1 MRNEDWNNIFGDTP
15 KEFHKSVNSALEKIA
30 KREETNMSRSM
41 GIRKIVVAAAVVA
54 AFGVTAIAA
63 MKAAG
68 IESHTDL
75 RDAVYSVSEIQE
87 LSDDEDFGVK
97 YIDEFSNGY
106 KFEVGYPSGGKATD
120 ADGNTI
126 KEYTSF
132 AVEYKNGDSDIVFFT
147 EPNADVVDMP
157 TDCETVDVDGTTVY
171 TMEDTYKF
179 VPPDYEMTEQD
190 KEDEASGKYI
200 FSYGT
205 DEVEI
210 QKVKQVMWKE
220 GSVIC
225 TIIEQTGTLDMDELV
240 SMAEEVMNL

>member
-15 KEFHKSVNSALEKIA
+15 EEFHKSVNSALEKIA
-30 KREETNMSRSM
+30 EREETNMSRSM
-41 GIRKIVVAAAVVA
+41 GIRKIVVAVAVVA

-68 IESHTDL
+68 LESHTDL

-106 KFEVGYPSGGKATD
+106 KFEVGYPSVGKATD

-179 VPPDYEMTEQD
+179 IPPDYEMTEQD

-210 QKVKQVMWKE
+210 QNVKQVMWKE

>member
-1 MRNEDWNNIFGDTP
+1 MIDPKTP
-15 KEFHKSVNSALEKIA
+15 LEKIA
-30 KREETNMSRSM
+30 EREETNMSRSM

-68 IESHTDL
+68 LESHTDL

-106 KFEVGYPSGGKATD
+106 KFEVGYPSVGKATD

-132 AVEYKNGDSDIVFFT
+132 AVEYKNGDSEIVFFT

-210 QKVKQVMWKE
+210 QNVKQVMWKE

-225 TIIEQTGTLDMDELV
+225 TILEQTGTLDMDELV

>member
-15 KEFHKSVNSALEKIA
+15 EEFHKSVNSALEKIA
-30 KREETNMSRSM
+30 EREETNMSRSM

-68 IESHTDL
+68 LESHTDL

-106 KFEVGYPSGGKATD
+106 KFEVGYPSVGKATD

-132 AVEYKNGDSDIVFFT
+132 AVEYKNGDSEIVFFT
-147 EPNADVVDMP
+147 EPNSDVVDMP

-210 QKVKQVMWKE
+210 QNVKQVMWKE

-225 TIIEQTGTLDMDELV
+225 TILEQTGTLDMDELV

>member
-15 KEFHKSVNSALEKIA
+15 EEFHKSVNSALEKIGE
-30 KREETNMSRSM
+30 REETNMSRSM

-68 IESHTDL
+68 LESHTDL

-106 KFEVGYPSGGKATD
+106 KFEVGYPSVGKTTD

-132 AVEYKNGDSDIVFFT
+132 AVEYKNGDSEIVFFT

-210 QKVKQVMWKE
+210 QNVKQVMWKE

-225 TIIEQTGTLDMDELV
+225 TILEQTGTLDMDELV

>member
-15 KEFHKSVNSALEKIA
+15 EEFHKSVNSALEKIA
-30 KREETNMSRSM
+30 EREETNMSRSM

-68 IESHTDL
+68 LEGHTDL

-106 KFEVGYPSGGKATD
+106 KFEVGYPSVGKATD

-132 AVEYKNGDSDIVFFT
+132 AVEYKNGDSEIVFFT

-157 TDCETVDVDGTTVY
+157 ADCETVDVDGTTVY

-210 QKVKQVMWKE
+210 QNVKQVMWKE

-225 TIIEQTGTLDMDELV
+225 TILEQTGTLDMDELV

>member
-15 KEFHKSVNSALEKIA
+15 EEFHKSVNSALEKIA
-30 KREETNMSRSM
+30 EREETNMSRSM

-68 IESHTDL
+68 LESHTDL

-106 KFEVGYPSGGKATD
+106 KFEVGYPSVGKATD

-132 AVEYKNGDSDIVFFT
+132 AVEYKNGDSEIDFFT

-210 QKVKQVMWKE
+210 QNVKQVMWKE

-225 TIIEQTGTLDMDELV
+225 TILEQTGTLDMDELV

>member
-15 KEFHKSVNSALEKIA
+15 EEFHKSVNSALEKIA
-30 KREETNMSRSM
+30 EREETNMSRSM

-68 IESHTDL
+68 LESHTDL

-106 KFEVGYPSGGKATD
+106 KFEVGYPSVGKATD

-132 AVEYKNGDSDIVFFT
+132 AVEYKNGDSEIVFFT

-210 QKVKQVMWKE
+210 QNVKQVMLKE

-225 TIIEQTGTLDMDELV
+225 TILEQTGTLDMDELV

>member
-15 KEFHKSVNSALEKIA
+15 EEFHKSVNSALEKIA
-30 KREETNMSRSM
+30 ERKETNMTRSM

-68 IESHTDL
+68 LESHTDL

-97 YIDEFSNGY
+97 YTDEFSNGY
-106 KFEVGYPSGGKATD
+106 KFEVGYPSVGKATD

-132 AVEYKNGDSDIVFFT
+132 AVEYKNGDSEIVFFT

-210 QKVKQVMWKE
+210 QNVKQVMWKE

-225 TIIEQTGTLDMDELV
+225 TILEQTGTLDMDELV

>member
-15 KEFHKSVNSALEKIA
+15 EEFHKSVNSALEKIA
-30 KREETNMSRSM
+30 EREETNMSRSM

-68 IESHTDL
+68 LEGHTDL

-106 KFEVGYPSGGKATD
+106 KFEVGYPSVGKATD

-132 AVEYKNGDSDIVFFT
+132 AVEYKNGDSEIVFFT

-205 DEVEI
+205 EEVEI
-210 QKVKQVMWKE
+210 QNVKQVMWKE

-225 TIIEQTGTLDMDELV
+225 TILEQTGTLDMDELV

>member
-15 KEFHKSVNSALEKIA
+15 EEFHKSVNSALEKIA
-30 KREETNMSRSM
+30 EREETNMSRSM

-106 KFEVGYPSGGKATD
+106 KFEVGYPSVGKATD

-132 AVEYKNGDSDIVFFT
+132 AVEYKNGDSEIVFFT

-171 TMEDTYKF
+171 TMEDKYKF

-205 DEVEI
+205 EEVEI
-210 QKVKQVMWKE
+210 QNVKQVMWKE

-225 TIIEQTGTLDMDELV
+225 TILEQTGTLDMDELV